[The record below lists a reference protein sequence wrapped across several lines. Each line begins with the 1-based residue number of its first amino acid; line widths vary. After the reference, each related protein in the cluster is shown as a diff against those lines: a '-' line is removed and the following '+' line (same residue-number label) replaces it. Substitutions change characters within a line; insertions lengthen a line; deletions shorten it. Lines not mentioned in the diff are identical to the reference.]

1 MSEWTITEAIC
12 GNERM
17 TGRNKKKPKAR
28 VCNGHGGPFNEIPRC
43 LVLGPNVPRVAPIC
57 RRLRVYQDET
67 PLTSCWARSGNG
79 RATGPEFG
87 DFCCFAAWIEWLD
100 WFDVASLALQLPL
113 FAFTAVAIMLDVG
126 ISCHSAVLQLPPA
139 TSTYMLRVLSERA
152 VEIQLATSTYLLN
165 YPVSSAAND
174 AFHIQ

>member
-28 VCNGHGGPFNEIPRC
+28 VCNGHGGPFNEIPRR

-87 DFCCFAAWIEWLD
+87 DFCCLAAWIEWLD

-113 FAFTAVAIMLDVG
+113 FAFHCSGHYAGCGNI
-126 ISCHSAVLQLPPA
+126 LPFGGSPVA
-139 TSTYMLRVLSERA
+139 TSYKYLHVTRA
-152 VEIQLATSTYLLN
+152 
-165 YPVSSAAND
+165 
-174 AFHIQ
+174 